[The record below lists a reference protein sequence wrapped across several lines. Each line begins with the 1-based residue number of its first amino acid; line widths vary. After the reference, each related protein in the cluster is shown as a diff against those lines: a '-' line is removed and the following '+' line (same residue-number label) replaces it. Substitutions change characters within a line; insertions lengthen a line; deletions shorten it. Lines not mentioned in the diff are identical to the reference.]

1 MSSFAFCLAVAVC
14 SSSVSALR
22 KTWRQ
27 HSVGERSSI
36 GIFAVKKWSLEISSR
51 SLCRT
56 LACFLQHFK
65 IQWQGPLNFRS
76 PRCAP
81 SGVLRQTLP
90 DYVNGLHHSPAGW
103 RGVQCF
109 GSSPQQPARRGT
121 GQPFIDIANHA
132 SPSNRQR
139 PGTARSCVCSIRL
152 LPLGVALHVQ
162 VSAVATGPRAG
173 NRADASSR
181 LRDASKHNQIQTSSE
196 VLKHTKSVLAECP
209 TDRYLV
215 VTQPGVHAADLRRD
229 DGCAMP
235 HLCRAVDDSRIKSR
249 YTVSEVV
256 GSVTGA
262 GVAEYIRSS
271 CAEKKKTVT
280 VNEVALGSLVGKDR
294 AGALSH
300 NGTSIH
306 ARHIC

>member
-1 MSSFAFCLAVAVC
+1 MRLQVIA
-14 SSSVSALR
+14 SALALPGAAFAL
-22 KTWRQ
+22 
-27 HSVGERSSI
+27 SDSS
-36 GIFAVKKWSLEISSR
+36 
-51 SLCRT
+51 
-56 LACFLQHFK
+56 
-65 IQWQGPLNFRS
+65 
-76 PRCAP
+76 
-81 SGVLRQTLP
+81 
-90 DYVNGLHHSPAGW
+90 
-103 RGVQCF
+103 
-109 GSSPQQPARRGT
+109 
-121 GQPFIDIANHA
+121 
-132 SPSNRQR
+132 
-139 PGTARSCVCSIRL
+139 
-152 LPLGVALHVQ
+152 PLGVALHV
-162 VSAVATGPRAG
+162 
-173 NRADASSR
+173 
-181 LRDASKHNQIQTSSE
+181 QIQTSSE

-300 NGTSIH
+300 NDAVLANNIDSVTKSGSYTILFYSTPSEPAYEPEFVDSLHMDLKRDMEGTPRAGNKNSTQRDTRPLFEKYQFFTPGIFMGLLVALVLFSILGVGLK
-306 ARHIC
+306 ALSSLEVSYGAFEKEMGPAAQKKQQ

>member
-1 MSSFAFCLAVAVC
+1 M
-14 SSSVSALR
+14 
-22 KTWRQ
+22 
-27 HSVGERSSI
+27 
-36 GIFAVKKWSLEISSR
+36 
-51 SLCRT
+51 
-56 LACFLQHFK
+56 
-65 IQWQGPLNFRS
+65 
-76 PRCAP
+76 
-81 SGVLRQTLP
+81 
-90 DYVNGLHHSPAGW
+90 
-103 RGVQCF
+103 
-109 GSSPQQPARRGT
+109 
-121 GQPFIDIANHA
+121 
-132 SPSNRQR
+132 
-139 PGTARSCVCSIRL
+139 
-152 LPLGVALHVQ
+152 
-162 VSAVATGPRAG
+162 
-173 NRADASSR
+173 
-181 LRDASKHNQIQTSSE
+181 
-196 VLKHTKSVLAECP
+196 LKHTKSVLAECP